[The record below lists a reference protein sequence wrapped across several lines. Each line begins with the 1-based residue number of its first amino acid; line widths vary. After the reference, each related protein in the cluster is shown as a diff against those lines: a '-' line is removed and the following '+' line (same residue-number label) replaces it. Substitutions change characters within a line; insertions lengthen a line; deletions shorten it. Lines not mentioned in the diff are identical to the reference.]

1 LYLSTG
7 SNPTGGTFDIK
18 ITLTYYELWLN
29 L

>member
-1 LYLSTG
+1 LYLSSG
-7 SNPTGGTFDIK
+7 SNPTGGNFDIK